1 MKAGSDLHGEKS
13 IMGTRLYRYLFYVAL
28 AIGGTLLGTQAALG
42 A

>member
-1 MKAGSDLHGEKS
+1 MRADSDLHGVKS
-13 IMGTRLYRYLFYVAL
+13 TMRTRLYRYLLYAGL